1 MVSPVM
7 FVCSSL
13 ITWCDQSAHVY
24 KHCIHLVAST
34 LAIAGKECEWNQS
47 CLHVSVL
54 ECTKGDSSGY
64 QMRIL

>member
-13 ITWCDQSAHVY
+13 IGVISQHVY